1 MKGKK
6 IALLLA
12 IVLEANSVFGAASAV
27 SAADFSAEVTTTEE
41 SEMQDLQ
48 AEVSTQD
55 DTDEISSEAE
65 QETEVFTDEE
75 NDETSVDTDDGE
87 SDNELFSDEE
97 EVTEEVALSIIPDDV
112 QSLELDK
119 DYTVNVEEAWFS
131 FTPEEDGIYSFSSTN
146 DGRYVDPQ
154 VYFYDYNY
162 ISDNRYYTDSDDDGK
177 NNRDFLLA
185 EELKAGITYY
195 YRVVGYDPD
204 DDEIFSVKFIKVPK
218 IHSITA
224 SNLNTTI
231 VTRFDAI
238 SDIVYYAKVTVDYGN
253 EYTPYERQKDD
264 YSIFKD
270 AYGTKIYPA
279 WLLENGETEEC
290 DLEDTLKTGTYNLV
304 YTDGTVISEPH
315 AIHVVS
321 VPEYDRYKGNIVCGA
336 GEGLA
341 FQFGDYISFEPE
353 KTGNYVFY
361 YAEDSAA
368 YVDVKTEK
376 DNDYETI
383 DGVES
388 MYSLEGGKTYYIK
401 IMTDFADNFIVKN
414 IPVVT
419 SVTLDTSETR
429 TSFVADLETFHL
441 TGLKIIVNYED
452 NREPEVLTFNDGDDD
467 DNSIKDSYGNF
478 FEYYLEIDDDRYY
491 QGNYLEKMGTYPL
504 KITYNGSEIE
514 TQNTV
519 YITLTDSADN
529 LFPELKLGS
538 NLIESPQEYDK
549 WYYFKPSETEKYK
562 ISPAYYISV
571 RTKTEDGFTEL
582 DRITGDEC
590 VVELNENTEYYI
602 GFRGGLWSDEDEKY
616 IHSWNVTVKKY
627 IEPESIIPDD
637 AQDLTLGTDY
647 TVTIDENNTQK
658 WFSFTPEEDG
668 TYVFTASK
676 DWMIRPE
683 IRFYDKKI
691 VSDINDYRASD
702 IGGNEGGG
710 SLLKSELRSG
720 KKYYYCVMEEEPNEP
735 ETFSVKL
742 EKCVIPYF
750 VNKELELDEDYRVS
764 IDEDNPEKWFSF
776 EPDEDGAYKFSVD
789 GNVPLYM
796 YCYDKDSVTDKNAYI
811 EYDITNGEGKAS
823 LNVELE
829 ERNTYY
835 FCIEQ
840 QLPEESGTATVRIQ
854 NLTETAVVSSISVS
868 NVKTTMVAGFD
879 TEPGVYEDAKITIF
893 YADDHKPYNRK
904 IYYMAKFTDIY
915 GNKIYPK
922 WKSDNGELEDFSYT
936 DTKQEGTYQYIYTDG
951 NVSSETYTVEAV
963 SPDKS
968 EGYKGEV
975 RVGVEDF
982 ELPEGDIVSFKPT
995 ETGVYKFA
1003 NGYVYEKKVSVVELK
1018 DGIYSTVPVTGN
1030 CCNMEAGV
1038 TYYIKSAQDF
1048 GIILMIKK
1056 IEKEASFISVDDS
1069 NVKKIFLAELENCFM
1084 TGLKYTVNYEGGE
1097 KSETFTITKK
1107 ESMFIDKYDNIFEWY
1122 FEYIKYNDRDN
1133 LMDGD
1138 CLPEGV
1144 YKLIITC
1151 NGIPVKIENPTTFIV
1166 NNDVQGQL
1174 KELKI
1179 GSNHIYSPWDGG
1191 RQFYYFIP
1199 SETGTYS
1206 ISPFAYLSVYYRAE
1220 GETKWTRLP
1229 GDWNGEKFNYSM
1241 NKGTLYCL
1249 GFSGCRYVKNPSTDE
1264 ESRIEEWD
1272 VTIKNSEVSECEWKE
1287 ILNEKATCTKDGKII
1302 KTCIR
1307 HGETE
1312 ETIIPAL
1319 GHTEEV
1325 DEGKA
1330 STCTESGL
1338 TEGRHCSV
1346 CGEVLEAQEEI
1357 PPTGHTEEIDE
1368 GKAPTCT
1375 ESGLT
1380 EGKHCSVCGEVLETQ
1395 KEIPATGHS
1404 EEVQEG
1410 KAPTC
1415 TENGLTEGKHCSVCG
1430 EVLEAQEEI
1439 PATGHV
1445 VEVDEA
1451 KAATCTEPGLTE
1463 GKHCSVCGEVLEAQE
1478 EIPATGHSE
1487 EVDEGKKAT
1496 CTESGLTEGK
1506 HCSVCGEVLEAQKE
1520 IPATGHTVE
1529 VDEGKVPTCTESGL
1543 TEGKHCSVC
1552 GEVLEAQKEILAT
1565 GHTDGEWT
1573 ITKEA
1578 TAVSEGQQ
1586 ELRCTVCGNVIQT
1599 KNIAK
1604 LKATIKLNIP
1614 KTLPLKVKQTFQI
1627 KVSGLAKGDKVSSWK
1642 SSNTKIAT
1650 VTSSGKITGKKS
1662 GTATITV
1669 KLRSGLTSQVKVKV
1683 QKTDVAATSI
1693 TVLNKATNKKIT
1705 GTTTLKA
1712 KKKLALAVTLSPV
1725 TCRQKVTYTS
1735 SNKKVA
1741 AVSSKGVITA
1751 LKKGTATITVK
1762 VGKKTSKIKIKVK

>member
-12 IVLEANSVFGAASAV
+12 IALEVNSVFGAASAV
-27 SAADFSAEVTTTEE
+27 SAADFSTEVTTTEE
-41 SEMQDLQ
+41 NEMQDLQ
-48 AEVSTQD
+48 REVAVQD

-75 NDETSVDTDDGE
+75 NDETSVDPNDDETVESNDGE
-87 SDNELFSDEE
+87 NNNELFSDDE
-97 EVTEEVALSIIPDDV
+97 EVTEAVALSIIPDDV

-146 DGRYVDPQ
+146 DGRYVDPR

-177 NNRDFLLA
+177 NNRDFLLK

-195 YRVVGYDPD
+195 YRVVGYDSD

-231 VTRFDAI
+231 VTRFDDI
-238 SDIVYYAKVTVDYGN
+238 RDIVYYAKVTVDYGN

-270 AYGTKIYPA
+270 TYGTEIYPA

-336 GEGLA
+336 GEGLD
-341 FQFGDYISFEPE
+341 FQFGDYVSFEPE
-353 KTGNYVFY
+353 KTGNYIFY

-383 DGVES
+383 DDAER
-388 MYSLEGGKTYYIK
+388 MYGLEAGKIYYIK

-441 TGLKIIVNYED
+441 TGFKIIVNYED
-452 NREPEVLTFNDGDDD
+452 NREAEVLTFNDGDD

-529 LFPELKLGS
+529 MFPELKLGS

-602 GFRGGLWSDEDEKY
+602 GFRGSLWSDEDEKY
-616 IHSWNVTVKKY
+616 IHNWNVTVEKY

-637 AQDLTLGTDY
+637 VQDLTLGTDY
-647 TVTIDENNTQK
+647 TVTIDENNPQK
-658 WFSFTPEEDG
+658 WFSFTPEEYG
-668 TYVFTASK
+668 AYVFTSSK
-676 DWMIRPE
+676 DWKIRPE
-683 IRFYDKKI
+683 IRFYDRKI
-691 VSDINDYRASD
+691 VSDINDYSASA

-710 SLLKSELRSG
+710 SLLKSELWSG
-720 KKYYYCVMEEEPNEP
+720 QTYYYCVMEEEPNES

-742 EKCVIPYF
+742 EKCVIPYS
-750 VNKELELDEDYRVS
+750 VDKKMELDEDYRVS
-764 IDEDNPEKWFSF
+764 IDEDCSERWFSF
-776 EPDEDGAYKFSVD
+776 RPDEDGAYKFSVD
-789 GNVPLYM
+789 GNVSLYT
-796 YCYDKDSVTDKNAYI
+796 YCYDKNSVTDKNAYI
-811 EYDITNGEGKAS
+811 EYNVTDDARKVS
-823 LNVELE
+823 LNVELKH
-829 ERNTYY
+829 RNTYY
-835 FCIEQ
+835 FGIEQ
-840 QLPEESGTATVRIQ
+840 RYPEESGKATVKIQ
-854 NLTETAVVSSISVS
+854 NLTETAAVSSISVS
-868 NVKTTMVAGFD
+868 NVKTTMAAGFD
-879 TEPGVYEDAKITIF
+879 AEPGVYEDAQITVS
-893 YADDHKPYNRK
+893 YADGHKPYTRK
-904 IYYMAKFTDIY
+904 IDYMTDFTDIY
-915 GNKIYPK
+915 GNTFYPK
-922 WKSDNGELEDFSYT
+922 WKSDNGNLEDFSDT
-936 DTKQEGTYQYIYTDG
+936 DIKQEGTYQYIYTDG
-951 NVSSETYTVEAV
+951 KVSSETYTVEAV

-968 EGYKGEV
+968 DGYKGEV
-975 RVGVEDF
+975 KAGDVDID
-982 ELPEGDIVSFKPT
+982 LSEGEIVSFKPT

-1003 NGYVYEKKVSVVELK
+1003 DGYVYEQNSIVVGLK
-1018 DGIYSTVPVTGN
+1018 DGVYSTVPVTGN

-1056 IEKEASFISVDDS
+1056 IEKEVSSISVEDS

-1084 TGLKYTVNYEGGE
+1084 TGLKYTVDYEDGE
-1097 KSETFTITKK
+1097 KSEIFTVTKK
-1107 ESMFIDKYDNIFEWY
+1107 ENRFIDKYDNVFECY
-1122 FEYIKYNDRDN
+1122 FEYKEYYNRDN
-1133 LMDGD
+1133 LMEGD

-1151 NGIPVKIENPTTFIV
+1151 NGIPVKVENPTTFTV
-1166 NNDVQGQL
+1166 NNDAQGQL
-1174 KELKI
+1174 TELKA
-1179 GSNHIYSPWDGG
+1179 GSNHIYSPGDGG
-1191 RQFYYFIP
+1191 RQFYYFMP
-1199 SETGTYS
+1199 SESGTYS
-1206 ISPFAYLSVYYRAE
+1206 ISPFAYLSVYYRTE
-1220 GETKWTRLP
+1220 DGIEWTKLP
-1229 GDWNGEKFNYSM
+1229 DNWDGEKYNYSM
-1241 NKGTLYCL
+1241 NKDTVYCL
-1249 GFSGCRYVKNPSTDE
+1249 GFEGCRYVKDPSTGE
-1264 ESRIEEWD
+1264 KVGLEEWD
-1272 VTIKNSEVSECEWKE
+1272 VTIKNSEISECEWKE
-1287 ILNEKATCTKDGKII
+1287 TLNEKATCTKDGKII

-1330 STCTESGL
+1330 
-1338 TEGRHCSV
+1338 
-1346 CGEVLEAQEEI
+1346 
-1357 PPTGHTEEIDE
+1357 
-1368 GKAPTCT
+1368 
-1375 ESGLT
+1375 
-1380 EGKHCSVCGEVLETQ
+1380 
-1395 KEIPATGHS
+1395 
-1404 EEVQEG
+1404 
-1410 KAPTC
+1410 
-1415 TENGLTEGKHCSVCG
+1415 
-1430 EVLEAQEEI
+1430 
-1439 PATGHV
+1439 
-1445 VEVDEA
+1445 
-1451 KAATCTEPGLTE
+1451 ATCIEPGLTE

-1487 EVDEGKKAT
+1487 EVDEGKAAS

-1506 HCSVCGEVLEAQKE
+1506 HCSVCGEVLEIQKE
-1520 IPATGHTVE
+1520 IPATGHSEE
-1529 VDEGKVPTCTESGL
+1529 VQEGKAPTCTENGL

-1586 ELRCTVCGNVIQT
+1586 ELRCTVCGNVIRT
-1599 KNIAK
+1599 ENIAK

-1614 KTLPLKVKQTFQI
+1614 KTLPLKVKQSFQI

-1662 GTATITV
+1662 GTATVTV

-1741 AVSSKGVITA
+1741 TITSKGVITA

-1762 VGKKTSKIKIKVK
+1762 AGKKTTKIKIAVK